1 MGKIRRILGNRRGDT
16 LIFIIILVF
25 FILTLSAI
33 LIEYFRM
40 ESLYQQ
46 VEYVLQRGVN
56 SAVEYAIF
64 DEYRRDG
71 VARMDTMAAEEKLYE
86 YLHESMALDAGLNKY
101 AGDEWD
107 YQLEIE
113 NIHATESPPRLT
125 LDGVLKTHSVFSFL
139 TGEVRL
145 PFSISSVNTRIT
157 EGGSE

>member
-1 MGKIRRILGNRRGDT
+1 MGAIKRILRNRKGDT
-16 LIFIIILVF
+16 FIFIVVLVF

-46 VEYVLQRGVN
+46 TEYVLQRGVN
-56 SAVEYAIF
+56 SAVEYAMR

-71 VARMDTMAAEEKLYE
+71 YALMDTEIAEEKLYE
-86 YLHESMALDAGLNKY
+86 YLHESMALDASLNKY
-101 AGDEWD
+101 AGDEWV
-107 YQLEIE
+107 YQIDIE

-125 LDGVLKTHSVFSFL
+125 LEGVLKTHSVFNFL

-145 PFSISSVNTRIT
+145 RFTISSVNNRI
-157 EGGSE
+157 ENEAQ

>member
-1 MGKIRRILGNRRGDT
+1 MSKIKRVLQNRRGDT
-16 LIFIIILVF
+16 FIFIIILVF

-56 SAVEYAIF
+56 SAVEYAML

-71 VARMDTMAAEEKLYE
+71 VARMDTAAAEEKMYE
-86 YLHESMALDAGLNKY
+86 YLHESMELDAGLNKY
-101 AGDEWD
+101 ADDQWD

-113 NIHATESPPRLT
+113 NVHATESPPRLT
-125 LDGVLKTHSVFSFL
+125 LDGALKTHSVFSFL

-145 PFSISSVNTRIT
+145 PFSISSVNTRT